1 MGSKPCSPL
10 CHLFA
15 IAISFL
21 LAKSVASEEEN
32 PLKSCDLFKGSWVF
46 DDSYPLYDASTQC
59 PFANIGLD
67 CLKYG
72 RRDKMYL
79 KYRWQPLGCNIPR
92 FDGKVFLEKMRG
104 KKIMFVGDSLSS
116 NQWQS
121 LGCMLHS
128 SALPSSNFTL
138 ETRGLI
144 TTLSFPEYGVS
155 VMFMKNGFLVS
166 LVNRTLKLD
175 TLRGSDLWIGVD
187 VLIFNS
193 YHWWTHTGRL
203 QTWDNYQ
210 IGDKIIPDMD
220 RMVAYKIALTTWANW
235 VDSKIDPTKVSVF
248 YQGISAVHYNGSE
261 WEQPSKNCVGQTTPV
276 EGGAYGGGTP
286 AGDAAVRS
294 VLSNMKKG
302 VYFLDIL
309 LQSQLRKDGHPSVY
323 VRGGV
328 DCSHWCIAGVPDT
341 WNQLLYTILLHT

>member
-1 MGSKPCSPL
+1 MGFKPLSSL

-21 LAKSVASEEEN
+21 PTKYVAFEEEK
-32 PLKSCDLFKGSWVF
+32 PLKNCDLFKGSWVF
-46 DDSYPLYDASTQC
+46 DDTYPLYDASTQC
-59 PFANIGLD
+59 PFNNIGLD
-67 CLKYG
+67 CLKNG
-72 RRDKMYL
+72 RPDKMYL
-79 KYRWQPLGCNIPR
+79 KYRWKPIDCNISR

-104 KKIMFVGDSLSS
+104 KKIMFVGDSLSA

-128 SALPSSNFTL
+128 AIPNSNFTL
-138 ETRGLI
+138 DSRGLI
-144 TTLSFPEYGVS
+144 TTLSFTEYGVS
-155 VMFMKNGFLVS
+155 IMFMKNGFLVS

-193 YHWWTHTGRL
+193 YHWWTHTGRF

-235 VDSKIDPTKVSVF
+235 VDSNIDPTKVAVF

-261 WEQPSKNCVGQTTPV
+261 WKEQSKNCIGQTSPV
-276 EGGAYGGGTP
+276 EGGAYGGERP
-286 AGDAAVRS
+286 PGDAVVRS
-294 VLSNMKKG
+294 VLSNMKKP
-302 VYFLDIL
+302 VSFLDIL
-309 LQSQLRKDGHPSVY
+309 WQTQLRKDGHPSVY
-323 VRGGV
+323 VSGGV

-341 WNQLLYTILLHT
+341 WNQLLYTILLQT